1 MQNTRLNRLV
11 SGTTQ
16 QFGQWIRNPWRR
28 ISLIVLGLLFGNF
41 LATAFAT
48 SAGQQAELDILAG
61 ATLVAFTEGTSW
73 FFYRRSGRG
82 GRTVLPNEPRALLT
96 EVLNA
101 IKIGL
106 TYGLFIEAF
115 KLGS

>member
-11 SGTTQ
+11 GDVTQ
-16 QFGQWIRNPWRR
+16 QFGRWLRNPWRR
-28 ISLIVLGLLFGNF
+28 ISLVVMGFLFGNF

-61 ATLVAFTEGTSW
+61 ATLVGFTEVVSW
-73 FFYRRSGRG
+73 FFYRRNRPM
-82 GRTVLPNEPRALLT
+82 LPEEPRSLLA
-96 EVLNA
+96 EVLNT
-101 IKIGL
+101 IKLGL
-106 TYGLFIEAF
+106 TYGMFIEAF